1 MEIQCNNAVNVIIK
15 LTVQDEVDGLLEIVV
30 KMIK

>member
-1 MEIQCNNAVNVIIK
+1 MQCNNAVNVIIK